1 MMTSDLHRAAAEEG
15 RSASSKDH
23 AVTGTILAVAGIAWF
38 GWGHVGER
46 LTTSLGLGMIAGLL
60 LFVVGALLT
69 RSLPGPTRM
78 STDRRAR
85 NTYWASMAGQLVAIV
100 AGMALMNITERP
112 EYVPPWVLTA
122 VGVHFLP
129 LARAFR
135 SRVLDVAG
143 WACIAVAALAT
154 VSGIVGWLPVP
165 TVAGGG
171 AGLVLLIAAALAF
184 REARRG

>member
-1 MMTSDLHRAAAEEG
+1 MTRDLLRAAAEEG
-15 RSASSKDH
+15 RSAGAKDH
-23 AVTGTILAVAGIAWF
+23 AVTGAILAVAGIAWL
-38 GWGHVGER
+38 GWAHAGER
-46 LTTSLGLGMIAGLL
+46 LTTALDLGMIAGLL
-60 LFVVGALLT
+60 LLVVGVLLT

-78 STDRRAR
+78 GTDRRAR
-85 NTYWASMAGQLVAIV
+85 NTYWASMAGQVIAIV
-100 AGMALMNITERP
+100 AGVALMNITERP
-112 EYVPPWVLTA
+112 QYVPPWVLTA

-135 SRVLDVAG
+135 TRVLDVAG

-154 VSGIVGWLPVP
+154 VSGIAGWLPMT

-171 AGLVLLIAAALAF
+171 AGLVLLIAAASAY